1 MDVSAGFDFPNPYG
15 LMAVD
20 FQYDMDSY
28 AVALKFLSDLT
39 GGTPEKQALQQ
50 NGGTTPML
58 RQWENSPKFR
68 RVLAKCR
75 SAVAEDRE
83 ASKKRDLEQEQSVD
97 GRFPAPGEQGF
108 VRLEDMPARGSVFAG
123 QPNPASWGTA

>member
-1 MDVSAGFDFPNPYG
+1 MDVSAGFDYPNPYG

-39 GGTPEKQALQQ
+39 GGTPEKQALTQ
-50 NGGTTPML
+50 NGGSTPML

-68 RVLAKCR
+68 RVLGKCR
-75 SAVAEDRE
+75 AAAAADRAAVEQRAAEQ
-83 ASKKRDLEQEQSVD
+83 KQGVD
-97 GRFPAPGEQGF
+97 SRFPAPGEQGF

-123 QPNPASWGTA
+123 QPNPASWGSA